1 MRFVWAVVAFVLA
14 TVLIGAGIA
23 QRTVFMGPTEQR
35 MELNVEQPE
44 PYVLVDAEVLR
55 AHSGLQT
62 LLVRGEGEIFVA
74 YGRTADLTAWL
85 SDASYNAV
93 TLNGDGSPE
102 STHVDAALPAA
113 DDEATTGR
121 DPRGSD
127 LWLDSFSEEDSLV
140 APLQLT
146 EGNSVLIARDGVEA
160 APADILVSWRLDTRT
175 PLAGPLITAGVVMLA
190 AGLVLYVLAIRYQRR
205 GRGPRRKGPGPLPA
219 TEPIRLPA
227 APERDAIEAGPSSGG
242 GDADTGPATGETT
255 DPEDTNSGR
264 AGRRAGGDRGTLAR
278 RAGLAVPALALTAV
292 LATGC
297 SAESWPQFG
306 GETPTP
312 SPTPSVVA
320 PENQKPPAVGEK
332 QADRIIADIVATIEK
347 ADADRDI
354 DLAETRLTGPAL
366 EARRTDYTL
375 RGKIADRE
383 PQVASPRSEVSILLP
398 EATDSWPRTVLVL
411 TVAEG
416 DDTVAPVM
424 LTMTQA
430 DPWSNYRVSDIAEM
444 PASGQF
450 PDVAP
455 AWLGTTRV
463 PAESPFLSLAPEELA
478 AAFSDFVDAG
488 DKSEY
493 AGSFDEVAQKFAA
506 DVRASRAVVVKALAD
521 KGASKT
527 SKASFDMKPAELEPT
542 SMATLDSG
550 AIVVVSVVDTETVTP
565 TSKDAVIRYG
575 DNAEAKA
582 LTGATEAAKGVV
594 TTYGMQLYFSVPA
607 QGSTEQIRLLAYKQN
622 LLSVK
627 VIK

>member
-35 MELNVEQPE
+35 MELTVDEPE
-44 PYVLVDAEVLR
+44 PFALVDAEVLR
-55 AHSGLQT
+55 AHPGLQT

-74 YGRTADLTAWL
+74 YGRTSDLTAWL
-85 SDASYNAV
+85 SDTAYNSI
-93 TLNGDGSPE
+93 TLNGEGDPR
-102 STHVDAALPAA
+102 STHV
-113 DDEATTGR
+113 EAETSAGEGEEKPGR

-146 EGNSVLIARDGVEA
+146 EGNSVLIARDGVEP
-160 APADILVSWRLDTRT
+160 APADILVSWRIDNRT
-175 PLAGPLITAGVVMLA
+175 PLAGPLITAGAVVLA
-190 AGLVLYVLAIRYQRR
+190 AGLVLYVLAIRHQRR
-205 GRGPRRKGPGPLPA
+205 GRGPRRKGPGPLPP
-219 TEPIRLPA
+219 TEPIKLPA
-227 APERDAIEAGPSSGG
+227 APERDAIEAGPAKDLEDAPQSSEPG
-242 GDADTGPATGETT
+242 AE
-255 DPEDTNSGR
+255 R
-264 AGRRAGGDRGTLAR
+264 ANTRRTERTALVR
-278 RAGLAVPALALTAV
+278 RLGLAIPALALTAV

-297 SAESWPQFG
+297 SAESWPEFG
-306 GETPTP
+306 TETATPT
-312 SPTPSVVA
+312 PTPSVVA

-332 QADRIIADIVATIEK
+332 QADRVVADIVATIAK

-354 DLAETRLTGPAL
+354 ELAETRLTGPAL
-366 EARRTDYTL
+366 EARRTDYAL
-375 RGKIADRE
+375 RGKLADRE
-383 PQVASPRSEVSILLP
+383 PQVASPRDEVSILLP

-411 TVAEG
+411 TVAE
-416 DDTVAPVM
+416 DDETVAPVM
-424 LTMTQA
+424 LSMTQA
-430 DPWSNYRVSDIAEM
+430 DPWSNYRVTDIAEM

-463 PAESPFLSLAPEELA
+463 PAESPFLSLAPKDLA
-478 AAFSDFVDAG
+478 AAFADFVDAG
-488 DKSEY
+488 DKSEF
-493 AGSFDEVAQKFAA
+493 AGSFDEVAQKLAA
-506 DVRASRAVVVKALAD
+506 DVRASRDTVVKGLAE
-521 KGASKT
+521 KNASKT
-527 SKASFDMKPAELEPT
+527 SKASFDMKPASAEPM

-550 AIVVVSVVDTETVTP
+550 AIVAVSVVDTETVTP
-565 TSKDAVIRYG
+565 TTGDAVIRFG

-594 TTYGMQLYFSVPA
+594 TTYGMQLFFSVPA
-607 QGSTEQIRLLAYKQN
+607 QGSNEQIRLLAYKQN

>member
-35 MELNVEQPE
+35 MELSVGEPE

-55 AHSGLQT
+55 AHPGLQT

-74 YGRTADLTAWL
+74 YGRTSDMTAWL
-85 SDASYNAV
+85 SDTAYNSI
-93 TLNGDGSPE
+93 TLNGEGSPKAE
-102 STHVDAALPAA
+102 HVDAALSPADGA
-113 DDEATTGR
+113 ESPGR

-146 EGNSVLIARDGVEA
+146 EGNSVLISRDGVEP
-160 APADILVSWRLDTRT
+160 APADVLVSWRLDTRT
-175 PLAGPLITAGVVMLA
+175 PLAGPLITAGAVMLA

-205 GRGPRRKGPGPLPA
+205 GRGPRRKGPGPLPP
-219 TEPIRLPA
+219 TEPIGVTA
-227 APERDAIEAGPSSGG
+227 APERQAIDAGADAG
-242 GDADTGPATGETT
+242 DGPDEPPRT
-255 DPEDTNSGR
+255 EDNKAAEGSHAGR
-264 AGRRAGGDRGTLAR
+264 ADRRALTR
-278 RAGLAVPALALTAV
+278 RVGLAVPALAVTAI

-297 SAESWPQFG
+297 TAESWPQLG
-306 GETPTP
+306 AESPTPT
-312 SPTPSVVA
+312 PTPSVVA
-320 PENQKPPAVGEK
+320 PENQKPPAIGEK
-332 QADRIIADIVATIEK
+332 QADRVIADIVATIEK
-347 ADADRDI
+347 ADAERDI
-354 DLAETRLTGPAL
+354 ELAETRVTGPAL
-366 EARRTDYTL
+366 EARRTDYAL
-375 RGKIADRE
+375 RGKLADRE
-383 PQVASPRSEVSILLP
+383 PQVTAPRDEVSILLP

-416 DDTVAPVM
+416 DETVPPVM
-424 LTMTQA
+424 LSMTQA

-463 PAESPFLSLAPEELA
+463 PAESPFLSLAPEALA
-478 AAFSDFVDAG
+478 DAFSDFVDAG
-488 DKSEY
+488 DKSEF
-493 AGSFDEVAQKFAA
+493 AGSFDEVAQKLAA
-506 DVRASRAVVVKALAD
+506 DVRASRETVVKGLAD
-521 KGASKT
+521 KNASKT
-527 SKASFDMKPAELEPT
+527 SKASFDMKPASGEPM

-550 AIVVVSVVDTETVTP
+550 AIVSVSVVDTETVTP
-565 TSKDAVIRYG
+565 TTKDAVIRFG

-607 QGSTEQIRLLAYKQN
+607 QGSNEQIRLLAYKQN